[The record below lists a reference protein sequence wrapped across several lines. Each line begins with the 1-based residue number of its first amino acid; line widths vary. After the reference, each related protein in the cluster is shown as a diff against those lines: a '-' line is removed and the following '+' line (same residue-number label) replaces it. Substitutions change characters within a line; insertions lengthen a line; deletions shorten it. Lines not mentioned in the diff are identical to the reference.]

1 VNGAR
6 KTIEETRMTVM
17 RQLNEVRRY
26 AAAAVERFAG
36 RWNERR
42 AINRLSGYPDAML
55 KDIGISRGELPFVV
69 RCSRDRDLPRRKP
82 AFPARLRQEG
92 NVVPFR
98 PATVAGVSKA
108 SDVAPSSFET
118 VPPTRPE
125 EHAVA

>member
-1 VNGAR
+1 
-6 KTIEETRMTVM
+6 MTM
-17 RQLNEVRRY
+17 TRQLDEARHY
-26 AAAAVERFAG
+26 ATAAIRNFFG

-69 RCSRDRDLPRRKP
+69 RCSRDRDMPRRKP

-98 PATVAGVSKA
+98 AATAA
-108 SDVAPSSFET
+108 SA
-118 VPPTRPE
+118 
-125 EHAVA
+125 HGG